1 MTEKKESITTFKA
14 SSLEVI
20 ETALLGSGLYLLA
33 IWFGNG
39 FSLDMEFVLKAL
51 YNALIVGACWMIS
64 DDWSC
69 KWNNARDLC
78 IWQEYVGCALA
89 YVATAGWAAMVYAP
103 SAAFF
108 LAGVIMLVVGAPA
121 AVLWFYFPYTHAV
134 LEATPATLIKYEEG
148 RCARK
153 IGKAKTKAK
162 LVAIFSKIV
171 RTRYVADTFS
181 EGPRIDQPL
190 DDQMRSLSDLK
201 VALVLAKV
209 LRVFGRRKDG
219 ESQIDLLNAEIGM
232 VGEYV
237 GQLAEK
243 QLTENEKRLVAK
255 EAN

>member
-1 MTEKKESITTFKA
+1 MKKESITTFKA
-14 SSLEVI
+14 SSWEVI

-51 YNALIVGACWMIS
+51 YNAMIVGACWMIS

-89 YVATAGWAAMVYAP
+89 YVATAGWAGMVYAP

-108 LAGVIMLVVGAPA
+108 MSGVLMMTVGVPA
-121 AVLWFYFPYTHAV
+121 AILWFYYPYTHAV
-134 LEATPATLIKYEEG
+134 LEATPKTLIEYESG
-148 RCARK
+148 RFAKK
-153 IGKAKTKAK
+153 IGRAKTKAK
-162 LVAIFSKIV
+162 LFAIFSKIV

-181 EGPRIDQPL
+181 DGPRIDQPL

-209 LRVFGRRKDG
+209 LRVFRRRKDG
-219 ESQIDLLNAEIGM
+219 ESQVDLLTAEIGM
-232 VGEYV
+232 VSEYV

-243 QLTENEKRLVAK
+243 QFAENEKRLVAK

>member
-1 MTEKKESITTFKA
+1 MKTESITTFKA

-39 FSLDMEFVLKAL
+39 FLLDMEFVLKAI
-51 YNALIVGACWMIS
+51 YNAMIVGACWMIS

-69 KWNNARDLC
+69 KWNNAIDLC

-108 LAGVIMLVVGAPA
+108 LAGVIMLAAGVPA
-121 AVLWFYFPYTHAV
+121 AILWFYFPYTHAV

-162 LVAIFSKIV
+162 LVSIFSKIV
-171 RTRYVADTFS
+171 RTRYV
-181 EGPRIDQPL
+181 
-190 DDQMRSLSDLK
+190 SLTHEYIR
-201 VALVLAKV
+201 A
-209 LRVFGRRKDG
+209 RKDYESGARG
-219 ESQIDLLNAEIGM
+219 ELDRYGKHLKSVEIAGFVRM
-232 VGEYV
+232 QAYGEGHKLRRPQFIPGFRSSRWESDGIRIV
-237 GQLAEK
+237 KVEP
-243 QLTENEKRLVAK
+243 
-255 EAN
+255 

>member
-1 MTEKKESITTFKA
+1 MKKESITTFKA
-14 SSLEVI
+14 SSWEVI

-51 YNALIVGACWMIS
+51 YNAMIVGACWMIS

-89 YVATAGWAAMVYAP
+89 YVATAGWAGMVYAP

-108 LAGVIMLVVGAPA
+108 MSGVLMMTVGVPA
-121 AVLWFYFPYTHAV
+121 AILWFYYPYTHAV
-134 LEATPATLIKYEEG
+134 LEATPKTLIEYESG
-148 RCARK
+148 RFAKK
-153 IGKAKTKAK
+153 IGRAKTKAK
-162 LVAIFSKIV
+162 LFAIFSKIV

-209 LRVFGRRKDG
+209 LRVFRRRKDG
-219 ESQIDLLNAEIGM
+219 ESQVDLLTAEIGM
-232 VGEYV
+232 VSEYV

-243 QLTENEKRLVAK
+243 QFAENEKRLVAK